1 MVIRQVTVKTENREG
16 QLQGV
21 MDVLSQEKINVEALS
36 VADTVMRLIVE
47 QPGYT
52 AQVLKEQGY
61 QAEVTRVLRI
71 KVPSRAG
78 SLAQMLTVFAR
89 EGINLEYMYA
99 FATGEG
105 DEMILR
111 PSDLEKA
118 DVLLA
123 DFLEQ

>member
-47 QPGYT
+47 QPEYT

-71 KVPSRAG
+71 KIPSRVGA
-78 SLAQMLTVFAR
+78 LAQMLAAFAR